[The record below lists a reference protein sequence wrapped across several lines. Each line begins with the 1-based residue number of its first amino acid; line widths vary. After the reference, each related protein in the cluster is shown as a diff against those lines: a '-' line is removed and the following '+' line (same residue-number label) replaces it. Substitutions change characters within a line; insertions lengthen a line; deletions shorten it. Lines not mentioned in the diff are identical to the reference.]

1 MQQSHRCRGGKH
13 RFNFFH
19 LTQYFFTKKLIVF
32 HPHAN
37 KKLRQY
43 GSNKNYLCIETN
55 ISNLVFL
62 LLLWI
67 FTQHF
72 QQRNLIRNYFL
83 LQLLVIKSRCLRSV
97 DKSIGLMYISYIT
110 KYILSKRN
118 NNFDIWWQK
127 LLIEKQIENDG
138 KYFICLRFPTISHT
152 CDQRFTTCRRIYL
165 HQLTCCCRCCSLNI
179 QPQNVINIIYS
190 LIKHEQASVSRCI
203 YMEKCTNQ
211 ILLT

>member
-1 MQQSHRCRGGKH
+1 M
-13 RFNFFH
+13 
-19 LTQYFFTKKLIVF
+19 I
-32 HPHAN
+32 
-37 KKLRQY
+37 
-43 GSNKNYLCIETN
+43 
-55 ISNLVFL
+55 
-62 LLLWI
+62 
-67 FTQHF
+67 
-72 QQRNLIRNYFL
+72 
-83 LQLLVIKSRCLRSV
+83 
-97 DKSIGLMYISYIT
+97 MYISYIT

-203 YMEKCTNQ
+203 YMKNAQTKFCWLKITIYNIYVQTIENPKHLWC
-211 ILLT
+211 I